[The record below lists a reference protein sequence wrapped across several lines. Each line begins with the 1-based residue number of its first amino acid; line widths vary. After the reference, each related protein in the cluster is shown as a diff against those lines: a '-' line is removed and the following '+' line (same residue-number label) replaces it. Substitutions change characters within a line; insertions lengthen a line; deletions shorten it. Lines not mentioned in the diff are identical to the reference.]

1 MSLSA
6 GFADCILARGAVL
19 DELLYNH
26 STAQP
31 AEQHCNTSFL
41 LSSCSFAG
49 SHLIFFIHVNVAKNR
64 AASACRTAPFVPFV
78 RGLQAAPLS
87 PLSIS
92 GSCVGKSTFPAR
104 CHYELGYRKGHH
116 VLNITDIL

>member
-1 MSLSA
+1 MQGLLTASWPW
-6 GFADCILARGAVL
+6 GAVL

-31 AEQHCNTSFL
+31 AEQHCNTFFL

-78 RGLQAAPLS
+78 RGSRLLLRLLS
-87 PLSIS
+87 PFLVAAWEKAPFQLDLSMSLAIEMGIMS
-92 GSCVGKSTFPAR
+92 
-104 CHYELGYRKGHH
+104 
-116 VLNITDIL
+116 